1 MGAQHINLVPPQVES
16 GHFDELLQA
25 GQTISATTS
34 PFDNSLAVFLSPTNI
49 SGSNSSS
56 NQEEPVYFAS
66 YDVIPS
72 SERRLFIADTQVIFS
87 MFHDMLEAA
96 KTREPSWLQ
105 SSEAL
110 ELMRKF
116 SVDYVNFIKECWI
129 HASQPMARADGPLQ
143 FSADHYRS
151 LYSCFSLFVVLYLPE
166 PGYEDA
172 PVGEELM
179 EWLNIHFIEPSTEE
193 GDHLSSLDKPWED
206 VEFWPYLKRVTL
218 RGLTKASLFFFN
230 TLLQHPSEDLQD
242 LAKSIIPV
250 VENQPRLQN
259 FSAERDFAF
268 ASRRWKDKVK
278 AIRIEM
284 DRVPEDCRFD
294 EFENWWDSLSDI
306 VGILEG
312 RSSVIQRVCE
322 DLGADWK
329 EVCAAWGIFVDSRLR
344 RQDLV
349 DVAAEVLENMP
360 PDPTNLE
367 DMIHSALFLGKPEQA
382 LRHASQL
389 DTWLSAHFAD
399 VMEPL
404 GLLESDEPAESE
416 LSKRDEYVLSYAE
429 YLHSD
434 PTQWKIT
441 IAYMYSCGDIGRER
455 ADEILVRV
463 PLKLHP
469 SETSGTPEEAIAQA
483 VKEISEVCFNHQ
495 REAVRR
501 TVCRIAA
508 QSCVRQKEYGL
519 AVSYCISAEDWVSL
533 GRVIDSILEE
543 YIKNGAADF
552 AKQASKIAPSLQDIQ
567 FDSATEAIFVHR
579 LIFAVRYSQ
588 IHRYKL
594 EKDYV
599 SAASDIVTLFREE
612 IAPKSWWPVLLCDSV
627 ELLQYGPALLFSTS
641 DAAELLKK
649 LEEISIRASQGSGDD
664 YLSVLVRTIKGGG
677 EKDALER
684 LKVVR
689 LALARYFARCTVGSN
704 KLAIPSS

>member
-1 MGAQHINLVPPQVES
+1 MGAQNINLLPPLVES
-16 GHFDELLQA
+16 GQFEQLVQS

-34 PFDNSLAVFLSPTNI
+34 PYDNSLAVFLSPTTV
-49 SGSNSSS
+49 SGSNSNSDR
-56 NQEEPVYFAS
+56 EEPVYFAS
-66 YDVIPS
+66 YDVVPS

-87 MFHDMLEAA
+87 MFHGMLESA
-96 KTREPSWLQ
+96 KSREPSWIQ
-105 SSEAL
+105 TPEAL

-129 HASQPMARADGPLQ
+129 HASQPMPRTDGPLQ

-172 PVGEELM
+172 PVGEDLM

-193 GDHLSSLDKPWED
+193 GDHLSSLDRPWED
-206 VEFWPYLKRVTL
+206 EEFWPYLKRVTL

-242 LAKSIIPV
+242 LVRTIIPV
-250 VENQPRLQN
+250 VESQPRLQN

-268 ASRRWKDKVK
+268 ASRKWKDKVK

-284 DRVPEDCRFD
+284 DRVPEESRFD
-294 EFENWWDSLSDI
+294 DFENWWDSLSDI

-312 RSSVIQRVCE
+312 RNPVIQRVCE
-322 DLGADWK
+322 ELGADWK
-329 EVCAAWGIFVDSRLR
+329 EVCSAWGIFVDSRLR

-349 DVAAEVLENMP
+349 DVAAEVLEIMP
-360 PDPTNLE
+360 ADPTNLE
-367 DMIHSALFLGKPEQA
+367 DMIHSALFSGKPEQA
-382 LRHASQL
+382 LRYASQL
-389 DTWLSAHFAD
+389 DAWLSAHFAD

-404 GLLESDEPAESE
+404 GLLETDENSESE

-455 ADEILVRV
+455 GDEILVRV
-463 PLKLHP
+463 PLRLHP
-469 SETSGTPEEAIAQA
+469 SEAPSTPEEAIAQA
-483 VKEISEVCFNHQ
+483 VKEVSEVCFNYQ

-508 QSCVRQKEYGL
+508 QTCVRQKDYGL

-533 GRVIDSILEE
+533 GRVIDSILDE
-543 YIKNGAADF
+543 YVHNGAAEF
-552 AKQASKIAPSLQDIQ
+552 AKQASKIAPSVQELQ
-567 FDSATEAIFVHR
+567 SRTVSEAIFVHR

-588 IHRYKL
+588 IHKYKL
-594 EKDYV
+594 EQDFV
-599 SAASDIVTLFREE
+599 SAASDIVTLLREE

-627 ELLQYGPALLFSTS
+627 ELLQYGSTLLFASS
-641 DAAELLKK
+641 DAAELLSK

-664 YLSVLVRTIKGGG
+664 YLSVLTRTIKGGG
-677 EKDALER
+677 EKEALER

-689 LALARYFARCTVGSN
+689 LALARYFARCTIGSDRHA
-704 KLAIPSS
+704 LST